1 MNIIISIIALI
12 LAFII
17 YTSFKSIALAIII
30 LVAGI
35 LISLF
40 LKKDKKDDENSAIAL
55 NTVLLARR

>member
-12 LAFII
+12 LALII
-17 YTSFKSIALAIII
+17 YYSFKSIALAIII

-40 LKKDKKDDENSAIAL
+40 LKKDKKDDESIAL